1 MSVHISGSFINLS
14 PFCFFIL
21 PWQVP
26 TLQALFL
33 GLRLRPISVSVPY
46 VGSPCFH
53 QEIPNPQADSTLLS
67 RFRHW
72 GTIHQPERQLMFT
85 HRPLIY
91 HSLPGNIGGIYWG
104 FFWKWLFFFY
114 KFPKIRFL
122 VTCWSSTKLVLLV
135 DQQAQC
141 QGRPIPCTL
150 STLVLLREVE
160 RGLSWCVYLGR
171 RYKCPLLGIGESRCL
186 FPLCQNY

>member
-122 VTCWSSTKLVLLV
+122 VTCWSSTKTG
-135 DQQAQC
+135 AA
-141 QGRPIPCTL
+141 GRPAGPVSGPTHSLHSKYSHAPQRGGEGSLLMCVPRTTL
-150 STLVLLREVE
+150 
-160 RGLSWCVYLGR
+160 
-171 RYKCPLLGIGESRCL
+171 
-186 FPLCQNY
+186 

>member
-1 MSVHISGSFINLS
+1 MASPHAAGTPPWFETSYLSFSSLCGFSLLS
-14 PFCFFIL
+14 SRNPQ
-21 PWQVP
+21 P
-26 TLQALFL
+26 
-33 GLRLRPISVSVPY
+33 
-46 VGSPCFH
+46 
-53 QEIPNPQADSTLLS
+53 PQADSTLLS

-72 GTIHQPERQLMFT
+72 GTIHQPERQLTFT

-91 HSLPGNIGGIYWG
+91 HSLPGNTGCIYWG
-104 FFWKWLFFFY
+104 FFWKWLFFY

-122 VTCWSSTKLVLLV
+122 VTCWSSTKV

-141 QGRPIPCTL
+141 QGRKILCTL
-150 STLVLLREVE
+150 STFMLLREVE

-171 RYKCPLLGIGESRCL
+171 CYKCALLGIGESRYL